1 MNTEEI
7 TETTQ
12 ETVENVN
19 LFIRFIEDHIPDMI
33 GFGFKILFAVL
44 LFIVGKYIIRAVRR
58 LTAKAFARSNAD
70 MGVSQFTDSIIKY
83 GLYTV
88 LVILV
93 VTSFGVNLS
102 SITAILAAAGVAVSL
117 ALQDVISNFAGG
129 VLILTLKPFVVGDY
143 IIEDNNKNEGTVKEI
158 QLFHTKLTTVD
169 NKTIVIPN
177 GMLTNNSLTN
187 VTAKDERQLDL
198 RIDISYESDLRKAK
212 RILEDMLR
220 DTPGILKDMEMS
232 VFVDSLG
239 TSSVVLGMRAWT
251 RMDEYWNI
259 RWKLLEDIK
268 LTFDQEGISIPYN
281 QITVHTA
288 QRD

>member
-70 MGVSQFTDSIIKY
+70 TGVSQFTDSIIKY

-187 VTAKDERQLDL
+187 VTANDERQLDL

>member
-70 MGVSQFTDSIIKY
+70 TGVSQFTDSIIKY

-239 TSSVVLGMRAWT
+239 TNSVVLGMRAWT

>member
-70 MGVSQFTDSIIKY
+70 TGVSQFTDSIIKY

-187 VTAKDERQLDL
+187 VTAKGERQLDL
-198 RIDISYESDLRKAK
+198 RMGISYESDLRKAK

>member
-44 LFIVGKYIIRAVRR
+44 LFIAGKYIIRAVRR

-70 MGVSQFTDSIIKY
+70 TGVSQFTDSIIKY

>member
-58 LTAKAFARSNAD
+58 LTAKAFARSNANT
-70 MGVSQFTDSIIKY
+70 GVSQFTDSIIKY

-187 VTAKDERQLDL
+187 VTARDERQLDL
-198 RIDISYESDLRKAK
+198 RIDISYGSDLREAK
-212 RILEDMLR
+212 RGLEDMLR

>member
-70 MGVSQFTDSIIKY
+70 TGVSQFTDSIIKY

-129 VLILTLKPFVVGDY
+129 ILILTLKPFVVGDY

>member
-1 MNTEEI
+1 MNTDEI
-7 TETTQ
+7 AETTQ
-12 ETVENVN
+12 ETGENVN
-19 LFIRFIEDHIPDMI
+19 LLLQFIEDHIPDMI
-33 GFGFKILFAVL
+33 GFGFKILFAVIL
-44 LFIVGKYIIRAVRR
+44 LIVGKYIIGAVRR
-58 LTAKAFARSNAD
+58 PTAQAFARSNAD
-70 MGVSQFTDSIIKY
+70 TGVSQFTDSIIKY

-129 VLILTLKPFVVGDY
+129 VLILTLKPFAVGDY

-212 RILEDMLR
+212 GILEDMLKS
-220 DTPGILKDMEMS
+220 TPGILRDMETS

-239 TSSVVLGMRAWT
+239 TSSVVLGIRAWT
-251 RMDEYWNI
+251 RMEDYWPV

-268 LTFDQEGISIPYN
+268 LTFDEEGINIPYT
-281 QITVHTA
+281 QITVHSA
-288 QRD
+288 GKE